1 MKECFYT
8 IVDSPDHQF
17 PRHPECPA
25 RFDQLLTWK
34 KEPPYPG
41 MHYVDHQPAQ
51 NDDLVRVHSAELL
64 LSLKIACGM
73 GLQEIDDAPTYVGE
87 RSYDTA
93 LMAAGTTLELSRK
106 ILAPDSTI
114 RRGFA
119 IVRPPG
125 HHVGWEKPGGFCLMN
140 NLAIAVADALTGNI
154 KKVAI
159 IDFDAHHGNGTQDIF
174 QDDPRVGFFS
184 FHQEGIFP
192 GSGGLD
198 EACLVEKRVIN
209 LPLPAYCGN
218 EIFDPIN
225 LQILEPWLAYFQPE
239 MIFVSAGFDGHFD
252 DPLTA
257 LNFSSSGFYE
267 ISKDLIKL
275 AETYSQGRILFV
287 LEGGYA
293 PESLA
298 DNTQAVLCA
307 LVDGDHCPNTAGESD
322 HAHIDIHD
330 RIRLICKLH
339 ELA

>member
-1 MKECFYT
+1 MKECFFT
-8 IVDSPDHQF
+8 IVDSPAHQF
-17 PRHPECPA
+17 PGHPECPG
-25 RFDQLLTWK
+25 RFEKMLSWIT
-34 KEPPYPG
+34 EPPYPG
-41 MHYVDHQPAQ
+41 MHSVDFQPAQ
-51 NDDLVRVHSAELL
+51 NEDLLRVHCPEML

-73 GLQEIDDAPTYVGE
+73 GLQEIDIAPTYVAE
-87 RSYDTA
+87 KSFESA
-93 LMAAGTTLELSRK
+93 LMAAGATLELSRK
-106 ILAPDSTI
+106 ILSPGSII

-125 HHVGWEKPGGFCLMN
+125 HHVGREEPGGFCLLN
-140 NLAIAVADALTGNI
+140 NLAIAVADALARNI

-159 IDFDAHHGNGTQDIF
+159 IDFDAHHGNGTQAIF
-174 QDDPRVGFFS
+174 LDDPRVGYFS
-184 FHQEGIFP
+184 LHQEGIFP

-218 EIFDPIN
+218 EIFEPILLN
-225 LQILEPWLAYFQPE
+225 ILEPWLADFQPE

-257 LNFSSSGFYE
+257 LNFSTSGFYE
-267 ISKDLIKL
+267 IAKDLIRL

-307 LVDGDHCPNTAGESD
+307 LVEGDHYPNTAGESD

-330 RIRLICKLH
+330 RIRLVCKLH
-339 ELA
+339 DLA